1 MCVEVTYTTANN
13 VNTATEIETE
23 DAYHCSG
30 GSSTNQIYGTV
41 GSFPAGLYGTW
52 MVSGISYVASPST
65 QFEQDD
71 GTFAVGNC
79 VKVRYYT
86 QNGVKQATKIES
98 ENSSSSGG
106 SSNSSQSSSN
116 KVYASI
122 DRFPSSP
129 YVGTWQIGGLTYE
142 ATNGTEFDQDH
153 GAFAVG
159 TCVEA
164 KYSINNSSKTLIE
177 VETENSYKCGSGGQS
192 QFTTYGTVEVMPTAA
207 DRTGTWQISGV
218 TYQANSS
225 TRFEQEY
232 GFFAIGSYVEVKY
245 QMDSQTAT
253 ALSIET
259 HVAPGS
265 GIQTEEGILESHDIN
280 DDWND

>member
-122 DRFPSSP
+122 DSFPSSP

-159 TCVEA
+159 TCM
-164 KYSINNSSKTLIE
+164 
-177 VETENSYKCGSGGQS
+177 GG
-192 QFTTYGTVEVMPTAA
+192 
-207 DRTGTWQISGV
+207 RI
-218 TYQANSS
+218 
-225 TRFEQEY
+225 R
-232 GFFAIGSYVEVKY
+232 KRR
-245 QMDSQTAT
+245 
-253 ALSIET
+253 ALRS
-259 HVAPGS
+259 
-265 GIQTEEGILESHDIN
+265 
-280 DDWND
+280 